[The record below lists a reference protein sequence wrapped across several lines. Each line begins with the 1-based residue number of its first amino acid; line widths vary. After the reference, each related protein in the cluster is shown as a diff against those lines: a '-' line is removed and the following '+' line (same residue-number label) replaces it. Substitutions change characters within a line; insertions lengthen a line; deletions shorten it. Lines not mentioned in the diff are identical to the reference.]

1 MHLYRV
7 WNCWIYVIMPR
18 YTASVHQ
25 PALLV
30 NLQQINWMVS
40 WSNGLLIDRRA
51 RSSGLK
57 SMFRIRNMFFYGSS
71 DPCLQVPSTESSYMY
86 SSKFLRF
93 ECGRRSFASEILS
106 RWWIKLP
113 DRNNPLLSYT
123 VGRKKNVKLSSESW
137 LILQFY
143 FEIFCRNLT

>member
-1 MHLYRV
+1 MSSCRDTR
-7 WNCWIYVIMPR
+7 PQ
-18 YTASVHQ
+18 YTNL
-25 PALLV
+25 LLV

-51 RSSGLK
+51 RSSGLR

-113 DRNNPLLSYT
+113 DRNNPLFIIYCWK
-123 VGRKKNVKLSSESW
+123 KKNVKLSSESW

-143 FEIFCRNLT
+143 VEIFYRNLTQSNLN